1 MGILNIQL
9 VERGESKALIAL
21 SGLTGSGKTKT
32 ALYIARGMVDKP
44 SEIGF
49 LDTEN
54 KRGTLYADSLDG
66 QFMYGELIVPHS
78 PKRYRSA
85 IEEFEKAGVKV
96 LIIDSVSHEWA
107 GEGGCEDI
115 ANAALENNKKVADW
129 ISAKREHKKF
139 MKKLLNCSMH
149 LILCLRAK
157 EKTDFTNPK
166 DPISLGI
173 LPICEKDFMFEMMA
187 HVMVENKGKT
197 QILHKI
203 PQYLESA
210 FGDGK
215 NYLNQETGKAIMN
228 WLKLGKKEDPELLKY
243 RSEMMSICEKG
254 IDALRD
260 AWAKM
265 PKHIRAIMD
274 KENSVYV
281 ASAQEYDLQRQN
293 EKDLKEGKII
303 LSQKETI
310 SDLVREL
317 GDRPE
322 KEFNEILLTFNEMTF
337 DRAEEAIKYLEVLKN
352 KGVQTEK
359 VQTEK
364 VQLP

>member
-1 MGILNIQL
+1 MGILNIQP

-66 QFMYGELIVPHS
+66 PFMYGELIVPHS
-78 PKRYRSA
+78 PKRYKTA

-96 LIIDSVSHEWA
+96 LIIDSASHEWE

-115 ANAALENNKKVADW
+115 ANAALENNKKIADW
-129 ISAKREHKKF
+129 ITAKREHKKF
-139 MKKLLNCSMH
+139 MKALLNCSMH
-149 LILCLRAK
+149 LILCLRAR

-166 DPISLGI
+166 DPKSLGI
-173 LPICEKDFMFEMMA
+173 LPICEKGFMFDMMA
-187 HVMVENKGKT
+187 HVMVENKGKN
-197 QILHKI
+197 QILYKI
-203 PQYLESA
+203 PEYLESA

-215 NYLNQETGKAIMN
+215 DYLNQETGKAIMK
-228 WLKLGKKEDPELLKY
+228 WVKLGKKEDTELTKY
-243 RSEMMSICEKG
+243 RAEMMAVCEKG
-254 IDALRD
+254 IESLRA

-281 ASAQEYDLQRQN
+281 SAATEYDLQKQN
-293 EKDLKEGKII
+293 EKDLKEGNII

-310 SDLVREL
+310 SDLVIEL

-322 KEFNEILLTFNEMTF
+322 KEFNDILLTMNEMTY

-352 KGVQTEK
+352 KGVQTSK
-359 VQTEK
+359 VDM
-364 VQLP
+364 P